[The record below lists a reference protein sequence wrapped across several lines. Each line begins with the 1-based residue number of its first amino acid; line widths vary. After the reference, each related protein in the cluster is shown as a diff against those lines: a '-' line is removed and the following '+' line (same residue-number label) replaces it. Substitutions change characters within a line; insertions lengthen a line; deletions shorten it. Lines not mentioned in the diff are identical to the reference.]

1 MLKAIKFSRSFFSF
15 SVFFISESAIIGGVC
30 FFDRST
36 KENSMKK
43 IYFLMFLLVF
53 FCVACGSSSKSESN
67 ENDADNIE
75 PQNDE
80 DAINDDDSSQSEEA
94 ENIEPVCLTP
104 KAGPYALKFTDI
116 SEEMGIK
123 KLNALGTQITVADI
137 DGDKWPDIYTS
148 LTSKLR
154 ENPDE
159 PKNLYKLLKNIKG
172 QSFEDVTFSSGLFKG
187 KDGTNGIASTY
198 VIFADMN
205 NDGFQDAL
213 NVVYVD
219 NDTLS
224 NEEFKEDYSHVY
236 LGNGDGT
243 FKYAGGN
250 FTYDELFEAIAGAT
264 FLDYDHDGV
273 IDLFIGRHYN
283 NYGNLN
289 SCEPDSLMK
298 GLGNGKFQDVVD
310 GTTGLETAKFNEEN
324 ALEGKFNKPTWGVTA
339 CDVDG
344 DGFADILTS
353 SYGRS
358 YNMLY
363 KNKGNSTF
371 DDLSISSNFAHDDN
385 ENYVDDQFFACY
397 CEDEAYKET
406 DYCSISNGALIS
418 CDGIG
423 TSGWDP
429 GFSDQPYRLGGNS
442 AGTLCGDFD
451 GDGDTDLFQIELAH
465 WHIGQA
471 SDKSQLIMNDG
482 FPEKPLKRLSEEE
495 SGITRK
501 RTGSWNDGDL
511 GGFTADFDNDG
522 KLDIYILSSDYPG
535 TKSMLF
541 QQQADGKFAETAK
554 EAEAQVPRAHGG
566 AFVDIDRDGDYDL
579 IVGTSF
585 MRWAAT
591 DADGSKKPEKQ
602 WIKVLRNDTGQDAN
616 KVIID
621 ISGTTA
627 NRDAIGAKIIVK
639 AGGKQFVR
647 EVQGAY
653 GLNGFQNDHLQIIGL
668 GEICEVDE
676 IEIRWPDKENSVT
689 KYDKVFANYV
699 LEINQETGLKHHK
712 IEEYF
717 AK

>member
-1 MLKAIKFSRSFFSF
+1 
-15 SVFFISESAIIGGVC
+15 
-30 FFDRST
+30 
-36 KENSMKK
+36 MKK
-43 IYFLMFLLVF
+43 TAVLILLLALIF
-53 FCVACGSSSKSESN
+53 AACGNGSKTETG
-67 ENDADNIE
+67 DNQPEEEVIE
-75 PQNDE
+75 P
-80 DAINDDDSSQSEEA
+80 I
-94 ENIEPVCLTP
+94 CLTP
-104 KAGPYALKFTDI
+104 KAGPYNLKFTDI
-116 SEEMGIK
+116 SEEMGVQT
-123 KLNALGTQITVADI
+123 LNALGTQITVADI
-137 DGDKWPDIYTS
+137 DGDKWPDVYTT
-148 LTSKLR
+148 LASKVR
-154 ENPDE
+154 EDQNE
-159 PKNLYKLLKNIKG
+159 PQNLYKLLKNVKG
-172 QSFEDVTFSSGLFKG
+172 KNFEDITFSSGLFAARN
-187 KDGTNGIASTY
+187 GTNGLASTY
-198 VIFADMN
+198 VVFADMN
-205 NDGFQDAL
+205 NDGFQDAF

-219 NDTLS
+219 KDTLLNDS
-224 NEEFKEDYSHVY
+224 FEEDYSRVY
-236 LGNGDGT
+236 LNNGDGT
-243 FKYAGGN
+243 FKYIGGN
-250 FTYDELFEAIAGAT
+250 FILDDYFSAIAGVT

-273 IDLFIGRHYN
+273 IDMFLGRHYN
-283 NYGNLN
+283 NYGYLE
-289 SCEPDSLMK
+289 SCEQDTLMK
-298 GLGNGKFQDVVD
+298 GSGNGVFENVVN
-310 GTTGLETAKFNEEN
+310 GTSGLETVKADDDSLAKGN
-324 ALEGKFNKPTWGVTA
+324 FNKPTWGVTA

-363 KNKGNSTF
+363 RNKGDGTF
-371 DDLSISSNFAHDDN
+371 EDLSISSNFAHDDN
-385 ENYVDDQFFACY
+385 ENYGDDQFFACY
-397 CEDEAYKET
+397 CEAESNKDT
-406 DYCSISNGALIS
+406 DYCSISTGAVIS
-418 CDGIG
+418 CDGVN
-423 TSGWDP
+423 GWEP

-471 SDKSQLIMNDG
+471 SDKSQLIMNEG

-501 RTGSWNDGDL
+501 RSGSWNDGDL
-511 GGFTADFDNDG
+511 GGLAVDFDNDG

-541 QQQADGKFAETAK
+541 QQQADGRFSETAK
-554 EAEAQVPRAHGG
+554 DAAAQVARAHGG

-585 MRWAAT
+585 MRWSTT
-591 DADGSKKPEKQ
+591 DTDSKKKPEKQ

-621 ISGTTA
+621 ISGSTA

-653 GLNGFQNDHLQIIGL
+653 GLNGLQNDHLQIIGL
-668 GEICEVDE
+668 GEICEVE
-676 IEIRWPDKENSVT
+676 GIEIHWPDKENSVT
-689 KYDKVFANYV
+689 TYDKVFANYV

-717 AK
+717 GK

>member
-1 MLKAIKFSRSFFSF
+1 
-15 SVFFISESAIIGGVC
+15 
-30 FFDRST
+30 
-36 KENSMKK
+36 MKK
-43 IYFLMFLLVF
+43 AAFLLILMTFFVF
-53 FCVACGSSSKSESN
+53 SCGSSSKSE
-67 ENDADNIE
+67 NDSESGE

-80 DAINDDDSSQSEEA
+80 DQTEPQPDEEV
-94 ENIEPVCLTP
+94 IEPICLKP
-104 KAGPYALKFTDI
+104 GKGGYALKFTDI
-116 SEEMGIK
+116 SEEMGIQ
-123 KLNALGTQITVADI
+123 KLDALGTQVTIADI
-137 DGDKWPDIYTS
+137 DGDRWPDVYTT
-148 LTSKLR
+148 LASKTR
-154 ENPDE
+154 EDQNE
-159 PKNLYKLLKNIKG
+159 PKNLYKLLRNVKG
-172 QSFEDVTFSSGLFKG
+172 ESFEDVTFSSGLFAG
-187 KDGTNGIASTY
+187 KDGTNGLASTY
-198 VIFADMN
+198 VVFADMN
-205 NDGFQDAL
+205 NDGFPDAF
-213 NVVYVD
+213 NAVYVD
-219 NDTLS
+219 SDTLS
-224 NEEFKEDYSHVY
+224 NESFQEDYSRVY
-236 LGNGDGT
+236 MNNGDGT

-250 FTYDELFEAIAGAT
+250 FVLNDMYSAIAGAA
-264 FLDYDHDGV
+264 FLDYDRDGV
-273 IDLFIGRHYN
+273 IDLFVGRQYN
-283 NYGNLN
+283 SYGSLT
-289 SCEPDSLMK
+289 SCEQDTLMK
-298 GLGNGKFQDVVD
+298 GLGNGKFENVVT
-310 GTTGLETAKFNEEN
+310 GNSGLETVAADDASLAKGNFS
-324 ALEGKFNKPTWGVTA
+324 KPTWGVSA

-358 YNMLY
+358 YNALY
-363 KNKGNSTF
+363 RNKGDGTF
-371 DDLSISSNFAHDDN
+371 EDLSVSSNFAHDDN

-397 CEDEAYKET
+397 CDDESNKDN
-406 DYCSISNGALIS
+406 DYCSISQGAVIS

-423 TSGWDP
+423 TSGWTE

-471 SDKSQLIMNDG
+471 SDKSQLILNDG
-482 FPEKPLKRLSEEE
+482 FPEKPLRRVSEEE

-501 RTGSWNDGDL
+501 RSGSWNDGDL
-511 GGFTADFDNDG
+511 GGFAADFDNDG

-541 QQQADGKFAETAK
+541 QQQPDGKFKETAK

-585 MRWAAT
+585 MRWSAS
-591 DADGSKKPEKQ
+591 DSDGKKKPEKQ

-621 ISGTTA
+621 ISGSKA
-627 NRDAIGAKIIVK
+627 NRDATGAKIIVK

-668 GEICEVDE
+668 GDICEVEE
-676 IEIRWPDKENSVT
+676 IEVRWPDKEGSVT

>member
-1 MLKAIKFSRSFFSF
+1 
-15 SVFFISESAIIGGVC
+15 
-30 FFDRST
+30 
-36 KENSMKK
+36 MKK
-43 IYFLMFLLVF
+43 IYFLLFLLVF
-53 FCVACGSSSKSESN
+53 SVAACGSSSKSETDEDAAN
-67 ENDADNIE
+67 DENAV
-75 PQNDE
+75 NDE
-80 DAINDDDSSQSEEA
+80 DQDPDEEV
-94 ENIEPVCLTP
+94 IEPICLTP

-116 SEEMGIK
+116 SEEMGIL

-137 DGDKWPDIYTS
+137 DGDKWPDVYTS
-148 LTSKLR
+148 MTSKTR
-154 ENPDE
+154 EDQNE
-159 PKNLYKLLKNIKG
+159 PQNLYKLLKNMKG
-172 QSFEDVTFSSGLFKG
+172 RNFEDVTFSSGLFAAKN
-187 KDGTNGIASTY
+187 GTNGAASTY
-198 VIFADMN
+198 VVFADMN
-205 NDGFQDAL
+205 NDGFQDAF
-213 NVVYVD
+213 NVVYID

-224 NEEFKEDYSHVY
+224 NEQFKNDYSRVY

-243 FKYAGGN
+243 FKYVGGN
-250 FTYDELFEAIAGAT
+250 FVYDDMFEAIAGAA
-264 FLDYDHDGV
+264 FLDYDHDGM
-273 IDLFIGRHYN
+273 IDLFIGRQYN
-283 NYGNLN
+283 RYGYLD
-289 SCEPDSLMK
+289 SCEPDTLMK
-298 GLGNGKFQDVVD
+298 GLGNGKFQNIAD
-310 GTTGLETAKFNEEN
+310 GASGLETDVYNEEN
-324 ALEGKFNKPTWGVTA
+324 LLTGKFNKPTWGVSA

-363 KNKGNSTF
+363 RNKGNGTF
-371 DDLSISSNFAHDDN
+371 EDLSISSNFAHDDN
-385 ENYVDDQFFACY
+385 ENYGDDQFFACY
-397 CEDEAYKET
+397 CADASNKDT
-406 DYCSISNGALIS
+406 DYCSVSKGAKIDCS
-418 CDGIG
+418 GIG
-423 TSGWDP
+423 TSGWTP
-429 GFSDQPYRLGGNS
+429 GFDDQPYRLGGNS

-471 SDKSQLIMNDG
+471 SDKSQLIINDG

-501 RTGSWNDGDL
+501 RSGSWNDGDL
-511 GGFTADFDNDG
+511 GGFAADFDNDG

-541 QQQADGKFAETAK
+541 QQQSDGKFKDTAS
-554 EAEAQVPRAHGG
+554 EAEAQVARAHGG

-579 IVGTSF
+579 IIGTSF
-585 MRWAAT
+585 MRWSAS
-591 DADGSKKPEKQ
+591 DADAKNKPEKQ

-621 ISGTTA
+621 ISGSTA

-639 AGGKQFVR
+639 AGGRQFVR

-668 GEICEVDE
+668 GEICEVEE

-717 AK
+717 GK

>member
-1 MLKAIKFSRSFFSF
+1 
-15 SVFFISESAIIGGVC
+15 
-30 FFDRST
+30 
-36 KENSMKK
+36 MKK
-43 IYFLMFLLVF
+43 IYFLMFLLAIF
-53 FCVACGSSSKSESN
+53 SAACGSSSKTGTDE
-67 ENDADNIE
+67 DAV
-75 PQNDE
+75 NDE
-80 DAINDDDSSQSEEA
+80 DAATDDEQPDSDSEEA
-94 ENIEPVCLTP
+94 VEPICLTP

-116 SEEMGIK
+116 SEEMGVQ

-137 DGDKWPDIYTS
+137 DGDKWPDVYTS
-148 LTSKLR
+148 LASKTR
-154 ENPDE
+154 EDLNE
-159 PKNLYKLLKNIKG
+159 PKNLYKLLKNVKG
-172 QSFEDVTFSSGLFKG
+172 RNFEDVTFSSGLFTDK
-187 KDGTNGIASTY
+187 KGTNGAASTY
-198 VIFADMN
+198 VVFADMN
-205 NDGFQDAL
+205 NDGFQDAF

-219 NDTLS
+219 SDTLS
-224 NEEFKEDYSHVY
+224 SDSFQEDYSRVY
-236 LGNGDGT
+236 LNNGDGT
-243 FKYAGGN
+243 FKYVGGN
-250 FTYDELFEAIAGAT
+250 FVYDDMFEAIAGAA

-273 IDLFIGRHYN
+273 IDLFIGRQYN
-283 NYGNLN
+283 SYGSLT
-289 SCEPDSLMK
+289 SCEPDTLMK

-310 GTTGLETAKFNEEN
+310 GTSGLETEKFNEDN
-324 ALEGKFNKPTWGVTA
+324 ALEGKFNKPTWGVSA

-363 KNKGNSTF
+363 RNKGDSTF
-371 DDLSISSNFAHDDN
+371 EDLSISSNFAHDDN
-385 ENYVDDQFFACY
+385 ENYGDDQFFACY
-397 CEDEAYKET
+397 CEDASNKDT
-406 DYCSISNGALIS
+406 DYCSISTGAVIS
-418 CDGIG
+418 CDGVN
-423 TSGWDP
+423 GWDP

-482 FPEKPLKRLSEEE
+482 FPEKPLRRISEEE

-511 GGFTADFDNDG
+511 GGFAADFDNDG
-522 KLDIYILSSDYPG
+522 RLDIFILSSDYPG

-541 QQQADGKFAETAK
+541 QQQADGRFSDTAK
-554 EAEAQVPRAHGG
+554 EAGAQVARAHGG

-579 IVGTSF
+579 IIGTSF
-585 MRWAAT
+585 MRWSAT
-591 DADGSKKPEKQ
+591 DSDGLKKPEKQ

-621 ISGTTA
+621 ISGSTA
-627 NRDAIGAKIIVK
+627 NRDAIGAKIIVR

-668 GEICEVDE
+668 GDICEVEE

-717 AK
+717 GK

>member
-1 MLKAIKFSRSFFSF
+1 
-15 SVFFISESAIIGGVC
+15 
-30 FFDRST
+30 
-36 KENSMKK
+36 MKK
-43 IYFLMFLLVF
+43 IFFLMFLLAIF
-53 FCVACGSSSKSESN
+53 FAACGSSSKTE
-67 ENDADNIE
+67 
-75 PQNDE
+75 NDE
-80 DAINDDDSSQSEEA
+80 DAVNDEDQSGSQSDEEVV
-94 ENIEPVCLTP
+94 EPICLTP
-104 KAGPYALKFTDI
+104 KAGPYELKFTDI
-116 SEEMGIK
+116 SEEMGVQ
-123 KLNALGTQITVADI
+123 KLNALGTQITIADI
-137 DGDKWPDIYTS
+137 DGDRWPDVYTT
-148 LTSKLR
+148 LASKTR
-154 ENPDE
+154 ENQNE
-159 PKNLYKLLKNIKG
+159 PKNLYKLLKNVKG
-172 QSFEDVTFSSGLFKG
+172 KNFEDVTFSSGLFAT
-187 KDGTNGIASTY
+187 KDGTNGAASTY
-198 VIFADMN
+198 VVFADMN
-205 NDGFQDAL
+205 NDGYPDAF

-219 NDTLS
+219 SDTLS
-224 NEEFKEDYSHVY
+224 SDSFQEDYSRVY
-236 LGNGDGT
+236 LNNGDGT
-243 FKYAGGN
+243 FKYVGGN
-250 FTYDELFEAIAGAT
+250 FIYDDMFEAIAGAA

-273 IDLFIGRHYN
+273 IDLFIGRQYN
-283 NYGNLN
+283 SYGSLT
-289 SCEPDSLMK
+289 SCEPDTLMK

-310 GTTGLETAKFNEEN
+310 GTSGLETEKFNEEN
-324 ALEGKFNKPTWGVTA
+324 ALTGKFNKPTWGVSA

-344 DGFADILTS
+344 DGLADILTS

-363 KNKGNSTF
+363 RNKGDGSF
-371 DDLSISSNFAHDDN
+371 EDLSVSSNFAHDDN
-385 ENYVDDQFFACY
+385 ENYGDDQFFACY
-397 CEDEAYKET
+397 CEDEANKGT
-406 DYCSISNGALIS
+406 DYCSISTGAVIS
-418 CDGIG
+418 CDGVN
-423 TSGWDP
+423 GWDP

-451 GDGDTDLFQIELAH
+451 GDGDIDLFQIELAH
-465 WHIGQA
+465 WHIGEA

-501 RTGSWNDGDL
+501 RSGSWNDGDL
-511 GGFTADFDNDG
+511 GGFAADFDNDG

-541 QQQADGKFAETAK
+541 QQLSDGRFSDTAK
-554 EAEAQVPRAHGG
+554 DAGVQVARAHGG

-585 MRWAAT
+585 MRWSAS
-591 DADGSKKPEKQ
+591 DSDGLKKPEKQ

-621 ISGTTA
+621 ITGTTA

-668 GEICEVDE
+668 GDICEVE
-676 IEIRWPDKENSVT
+676 GIEIHWPDKENTVT
-689 KYDKVFANYV
+689 TYDKVFANYV

-717 AK
+717 GK

>member
-1 MLKAIKFSRSFFSF
+1 MTFFVFS
-15 SVFFISESAIIGGVC
+15 
-30 FFDRST
+30 
-36 KENSMKK
+36 
-43 IYFLMFLLVF
+43 
-53 FCVACGSSSKSESN
+53 CGSSSKSE
-67 ENDADNIE
+67 NDSDSGEA
-75 PQNDE
+75 QNDE
-80 DAINDDDSSQSEEA
+80 DQTEPQPDEEVV
-94 ENIEPVCLTP
+94 EPICLKP
-104 KAGPYALKFTDI
+104 GKWPYTLKFTDI
-116 SEEMGIK
+116 SEEMGIQ
-123 KLNALGTQITVADI
+123 KLDALGTQVTIADI
-137 DGDKWPDIYTS
+137 DGDRWPDVYTT
-148 LTSKLR
+148 LASKTR
-154 ENPDE
+154 EDQNE
-159 PKNLYKLLKNIKG
+159 PKNLYKLLRNVKG
-172 QSFEDVTFSSGLFKG
+172 ESFEDVTFSSGLFKG
-187 KDGTNGIASTY
+187 RDGTNGLASTY
-198 VIFADMN
+198 TVFADMN
-205 NDGFQDAL
+205 NDGFQDAF

-219 NDTLS
+219 SDTLS
-224 NEEFKEDYSHVY
+224 NESFQEDYSRVY
-236 LGNGDGT
+236 LNNGDGT
-243 FKYAGGN
+243 FKYAGGDFVLN
-250 FTYDELFEAIAGAT
+250 DMYSAIAGAA

-273 IDLFIGRHYN
+273 IDLFVGRQYN
-283 NYGNLN
+283 SYGSLT
-289 SCEPDSLMK
+289 SCEQDTLMK
-298 GLGNGKFQDVVD
+298 GLGNGKFENVVT
-310 GTTGLETAKFNEEN
+310 GNSGLETEKFNEEN
-324 ALEGKFNKPTWGVTA
+324 ALAGKFNKPTWGVSA

-358 YNMLY
+358 YNAFY
-363 KNKGNSTF
+363 RNKGDGSF
-371 DDLSISSNFAHDDN
+371 EDLSVSSNFAHDDN

-397 CEDEAYKET
+397 CDDESNKES
-406 DYCSISNGALIS
+406 DYCSISQGAVIDCS
-418 CDGIG
+418 SIG

-471 SDKSQLIMNDG
+471 SDKSQLILNDG
-482 FPEKPLKRLSEEE
+482 FPEKPLRRVSEEE

-501 RTGSWNDGDL
+501 RSGSWNDGDL

-541 QQQADGKFAETAK
+541 QQQADGRFADTAK
-554 EAEAQVPRAHGG
+554 EVEAQILRAHGG

-585 MRWAAT
+585 MRWSAT
-591 DADGSKKPEKQ
+591 DSDGRKKPEKQ
-602 WIKVLRNDTGQDAN
+602 WIKVLRNDTGQNAN

-621 ISGTTA
+621 ISGSKA
-627 NRDAIGAKIIVK
+627 NRDATGAKIIVK

-668 GEICEVDE
+668 GDICEVEE
-676 IEIRWPDKENSVT
+676 IEVRWPDKEGSVT

>member
-1 MLKAIKFSRSFFSF
+1 MKKFSLLLIFI
-15 SVFFISESAIIGGVC
+15 VFFLAS
-30 FFDRST
+30 
-36 KENSMKK
+36 
-43 IYFLMFLLVF
+43 
-53 FCVACGSSSKSESN
+53 CGSGSKS
-67 ENDADNIE
+67 ENDADGIE

-80 DAINDDDSSQSEEA
+80 DAVNDDDSTGPQPDEESV
-94 ENIEPVCLTP
+94 EPICLKP
-104 KAGPYALKFTDI
+104 GQGPYTLKFTDI

-123 KLNALGTQITVADI
+123 KLNAFGTQVTVTDI

-148 LTSKLR
+148 LTSKVR

-159 PKNLYKLLKNIKG
+159 PQNLYKLLKNVKG
-172 QSFEDVTFSSGLFKG
+172 KSFEDVTFSSGLFTDKA
-187 KDGTNGIASTY
+187 GTNGIASTY
-198 VIFADMN
+198 VVFADMN
-205 NDGFQDAL
+205 NDGFQDAF

-224 NEEFKEDYSHVY
+224 NEQFKEDYSRVY
-236 LGNGDGT
+236 MNNGDGT
-243 FKYAGGN
+243 FKYTGGN
-250 FTYDELFEAIAGAT
+250 FILDDFYSAIAGAA
-264 FLDYDHDGV
+264 FLDYDRDGV
-273 IDLFIGRHYN
+273 IDLFIGRQYN
-283 NYGNLN
+283 SYGNLS
-289 SCEPDSLMK
+289 SCEQDTLMK
-298 GLGNGKFQDVVD
+298 GLGNGKFQNVVD
-310 GTTGLETAKFNEEN
+310 GTSGLETEKFKEEI
-324 ALEGKFNKPTWGVTA
+324 ALEGRFNKPTWGVTA
-339 CDVDG
+339 CDLDG
-344 DGFADILTS
+344 DGFSDILTS

-358 YNMLY
+358 YNALY
-363 KNKGNSTF
+363 RNKGNGTF
-371 DDLSISSNFAHDDN
+371 EDLSISSNFAHDDN
-385 ENYVDDQFFACY
+385 ENYGDDQYFACY
-397 CEDEAYKET
+397 CEDASNKDT
-406 DYCSISNGALIS
+406 DYCSVSKGAKIDCS
-418 CDGIG
+418 SIG
-423 TSGWDP
+423 TSGWDQ

-465 WHIGQA
+465 WHIGEA

-482 FPEKPLKRLSEEE
+482 FPEKPLRRVSEEE
-495 SGITRK
+495 SGISRK
-501 RTGSWNDGDL
+501 RSGSWNDGDL
-511 GGFTADFDNDG
+511 GGFTADLDNDG

-541 QQQADGKFAETAK
+541 QQQADGRFSNTAK
-554 EAEAQVPRAHGG
+554 EAEAQIARAHGG

-585 MRWAAT
+585 MRWST
-591 DADGSKKPEKQ
+591 GDSDLSQKPEKQ
-602 WIKVLRNDTGQDAN
+602 WVKVLRNDTGQDAN

-621 ISGTTA
+621 ISGSTA
-627 NRDAIGAKIIVK
+627 NRDATGARIIVK

-668 GEICEVDE
+668 GDICEVEE
-676 IEIRWPDKENSVT
+676 IEIRWPDKEGTVT

>member
-1 MLKAIKFSRSFFSF
+1 
-15 SVFFISESAIIGGVC
+15 
-30 FFDRST
+30 
-36 KENSMKK
+36 MKK
-43 IYFLMFLLVF
+43 IYFLMFLLAIF
-53 FCVACGSSSKSESN
+53 SAACGSSSKTGTDE
-67 ENDADNIE
+67 DAV
-75 PQNDE
+75 NDE
-80 DAINDDDSSQSEEA
+80 DAATDDEQPDSDSEEA
-94 ENIEPVCLTP
+94 VEPICLTP

-116 SEEMGIK
+116 SEEMGVQ

-137 DGDKWPDIYTS
+137 DGDKWPDVYTS
-148 LTSKLR
+148 LASKTR
-154 ENPDE
+154 EDLNE
-159 PKNLYKLLKNIKG
+159 PKNLYKLLKNVEG
-172 QSFEDVTFSSGLFKG
+172 RNFEDVTFSSGLFTDK
-187 KDGTNGIASTY
+187 KGTNGAASTY
-198 VIFADMN
+198 VVFADMN
-205 NDGFQDAL
+205 NDGFQDAF

-219 NDTLS
+219 SDTLS
-224 NEEFKEDYSHVY
+224 SDSFQEDYSRVY
-236 LGNGDGT
+236 LNNGDGT
-243 FKYAGGN
+243 FKYVGGN
-250 FTYDELFEAIAGAT
+250 FVYDDMFEAIAGAA

-273 IDLFIGRHYN
+273 IDLFIGRQYN
-283 NYGNLN
+283 SYGSLT
-289 SCEPDSLMK
+289 SCEPDTLMK

-310 GTTGLETAKFNEEN
+310 GTSGLETEKFNEDN
-324 ALEGKFNKPTWGVTA
+324 ALEGKFNKPTWGVSA

-363 KNKGNSTF
+363 RNKGDGTF
-371 DDLSISSNFAHDDN
+371 EDLSISSNFAHDDN
-385 ENYVDDQFFACY
+385 ENYGDDQFFACY
-397 CEDEAYKET
+397 CEDASNKDT
-406 DYCSISNGALIS
+406 DYCSISTGAVIS
-418 CDGIG
+418 CDGVN
-423 TSGWDP
+423 GWDP

-482 FPEKPLKRLSEEE
+482 FPEKPLRRISEEE

-511 GGFTADFDNDG
+511 GGFAADFDNDG
-522 KLDIYILSSDYPG
+522 RLDIFILSSDYPG

-541 QQQADGKFAETAK
+541 QQQADGRFSDTAK
-554 EAEAQVPRAHGG
+554 EAGAQVARAHGG

-579 IVGTSF
+579 IIGTSF
-585 MRWAAT
+585 MRWSAT
-591 DADGSKKPEKQ
+591 DSDGLKKPEKQ

-621 ISGTTA
+621 ISGSTA

-668 GEICEVDE
+668 GDICEVEE

-699 LEINQETGLKHHK
+699 LEINQETGLKHYK

-717 AK
+717 GK

>member
-1 MLKAIKFSRSFFSF
+1 
-15 SVFFISESAIIGGVC
+15 
-30 FFDRST
+30 
-36 KENSMKK
+36 MKK
-43 IYFLMFLLVF
+43 IYFLMFLLAIF
-53 FCVACGSSSKSESN
+53 SAACGSSSKTGTDE
-67 ENDADNIE
+67 DAV
-75 PQNDE
+75 NDE
-80 DAINDDDSSQSEEA
+80 DAATDDEQPDSDSEEA
-94 ENIEPVCLTP
+94 VEPICLTP

-116 SEEMGIK
+116 SEEMGVQ

-137 DGDKWPDIYTS
+137 DGDKWPDVYTS
-148 LTSKLR
+148 LASKTR
-154 ENPDE
+154 EDLNE
-159 PKNLYKLLKNIKG
+159 PKNLYKLLKNVKG
-172 QSFEDVTFSSGLFKG
+172 RNFEDVTFSSGLFTDK
-187 KDGTNGIASTY
+187 KGTNGTASTY
-198 VIFADMN
+198 VVFADMN
-205 NDGFQDAL
+205 NDGFQDAF

-219 NDTLS
+219 SDTLS
-224 NEEFKEDYSHVY
+224 SDSFQEDYSRVY
-236 LGNGDGT
+236 LNNGDGT
-243 FKYAGGN
+243 FKYVGGN
-250 FTYDELFEAIAGAT
+250 FVYDDMFEAIAGAA

-273 IDLFIGRHYN
+273 IDLFIGRQYN
-283 NYGNLN
+283 SYGSLT
-289 SCEPDSLMK
+289 SCEPDTLMK

-310 GTTGLETAKFNEEN
+310 GTSGLETEKFNEDN
-324 ALEGKFNKPTWGVTA
+324 ALEGKFNKPTWGVSA

-363 KNKGNSTF
+363 RNKGDGTF
-371 DDLSISSNFAHDDN
+371 EDLSISSNFAHDDN
-385 ENYVDDQFFACY
+385 ENYGDDQFFACY
-397 CEDEAYKET
+397 CEDASNKDT
-406 DYCSISNGALIS
+406 DYCSISTGAVIS
-418 CDGIG
+418 CDGVN
-423 TSGWDP
+423 GWDP

-482 FPEKPLKRLSEEE
+482 FPEKPLRRISEEE

-511 GGFTADFDNDG
+511 GGFAADFDNDG
-522 KLDIYILSSDYPG
+522 RLDIFILSSDYPG

-541 QQQADGKFAETAK
+541 QQQADGRFSDTAK
-554 EAEAQVPRAHGG
+554 EAGAQVARAHGG

-579 IVGTSF
+579 IIGTSF
-585 MRWAAT
+585 MRWSAT
-591 DADGSKKPEKQ
+591 DSDGLKKPEKQ

-621 ISGTTA
+621 ISGSTA
-627 NRDAIGAKIIVK
+627 NRDAIGAKIIVR

-668 GEICEVDE
+668 GDICEVEE

-717 AK
+717 GK

>member
-1 MLKAIKFSRSFFSF
+1 
-15 SVFFISESAIIGGVC
+15 
-30 FFDRST
+30 
-36 KENSMKK
+36 MKK
-43 IYFLMFLLVF
+43 TGVLILLLALIF
-53 FCVACGSSSKSESN
+53 AACGNGSKTET
-67 ENDADNIE
+67 DNTQPEEVIE
-75 PQNDE
+75 P
-80 DAINDDDSSQSEEA
+80 I
-94 ENIEPVCLTP
+94 CLTP
-104 KAGPYALKFTDI
+104 KAGPYNLKFTDI
-116 SEEMGIK
+116 SEEMGVQT
-123 KLNALGTQITVADI
+123 LNALGTQITIADI
-137 DGDKWPDIYTS
+137 DGDKWPDVYTTM
-148 LTSKLR
+148 TSKLR
-154 ENPDE
+154 EDQNE
-159 PKNLYKLLKNIKG
+159 PQNLYKLLKNVKG
-172 QSFEDVTFSSGLFKG
+172 RNFEDITFTSGLFAAKN
-187 KDGTNGIASTY
+187 GTNGLASTY
-198 VIFADMN
+198 VVFADMN
-205 NDGFQDAL
+205 NDGFQDAF

-219 NDTLS
+219 KNTLLDDS
-224 NEEFKEDYSHVY
+224 FEEDYSRVY
-236 LGNGDGT
+236 LNNGDGT
-243 FKYAGGN
+243 FKYIGGN
-250 FTYDELFEAIAGAT
+250 FILEDYFSAIAGVT
-264 FLDYDHDGV
+264 FLDYDHDGI
-273 IDLFIGRHYN
+273 IDMFLGRHYN
-283 NYGNLN
+283 NYGYLE
-289 SCEPDSLMK
+289 SCEQDTLMK
-298 GLGNGKFQDVVD
+298 GSGNGVFENVVN
-310 GTTGLETAKFNEEN
+310 GTSGLETVKADDDSLAKGN
-324 ALEGKFNKPTWGVTA
+324 FNKPTWGVTA

-363 KNKGNSTF
+363 RNKGDGTF
-371 DDLSISSNFAHDDN
+371 EDLSISSNFAHDDN
-385 ENYVDDQFFACY
+385 ENYGDDQFFACY
-397 CEDEAYKET
+397 CEAESNKDT
-406 DYCSISNGALIS
+406 DYCSISTGALIS
-418 CDGIG
+418 CDGVN
-423 TSGWDP
+423 GWEP

-501 RTGSWNDGDL
+501 RSGSWNDGDL
-511 GGFTADFDNDG
+511 GGLAADFDNDG

-541 QQQADGKFAETAK
+541 QQQADGKFSETAK
-554 EAEAQVPRAHGG
+554 DAGAQVLRAHGG

-585 MRWAAT
+585 MRWATT
-591 DADGSKKPEKQ
+591 DTDGKKKPEEQ

-621 ISGTTA
+621 ISGSTA

-668 GEICEVDE
+668 GDICEVE
-676 IEIRWPDKENSVT
+676 GIEIHWPDKENSVT
-689 KYDKVFANYV
+689 TYDKVFANYV

-717 AK
+717 GK

>member
-1 MLKAIKFSRSFFSF
+1 
-15 SVFFISESAIIGGVC
+15 
-30 FFDRST
+30 
-36 KENSMKK
+36 MKK
-43 IYFLMFLLVF
+43 IYFLMFLLAIF
-53 FCVACGSSSKSESN
+53 SAACGSSSKTGTDE
-67 ENDADNIE
+67 DAV
-75 PQNDE
+75 NDE
-80 DAINDDDSSQSEEA
+80 DAATDDEQPDSDSEEA
-94 ENIEPVCLTP
+94 VEPICLTP

-116 SEEMGIK
+116 SEEMGVQ

-137 DGDKWPDIYTS
+137 DGDKWPDVYTS
-148 LTSKLR
+148 LASKTR
-154 ENPDE
+154 EDLNE
-159 PKNLYKLLKNIKG
+159 PKNLYKLLKNVKG
-172 QSFEDVTFSSGLFKG
+172 RNFEDVTFSSGLFTDK
-187 KDGTNGIASTY
+187 KGTNGTASTY
-198 VIFADMN
+198 VVFADMN
-205 NDGFQDAL
+205 NDGFQDAF

-219 NDTLS
+219 SDTLS
-224 NEEFKEDYSHVY
+224 SDSFQEDYSRVY
-236 LGNGDGT
+236 LNNGDGT
-243 FKYAGGN
+243 FKYVGGN
-250 FTYDELFEAIAGAT
+250 FVYDDMFEAIAGAA

-273 IDLFIGRHYN
+273 IDLFIGRQYN
-283 NYGNLN
+283 SYGSLT
-289 SCEPDSLMK
+289 SCEPDTLMK

-310 GTTGLETAKFNEEN
+310 GTSGLETEKFNEDN
-324 ALEGKFNKPTWGVTA
+324 ALEGKFNKPTWGVSA

-363 KNKGNSTF
+363 RNKGDGTF
-371 DDLSISSNFAHDDN
+371 EDLSISSNFAHDDN
-385 ENYVDDQFFACY
+385 ENYGDDQFFACY
-397 CEDEAYKET
+397 CEDASNKDT
-406 DYCSISNGALIS
+406 DYCSISTGAVIS
-418 CDGIG
+418 CDGVN
-423 TSGWDP
+423 GWDP

-482 FPEKPLKRLSEEE
+482 FPEKPLRRISEEE

-511 GGFTADFDNDG
+511 GGFAADFDNDG
-522 KLDIYILSSDYPG
+522 RLDIFILSSDYPG

-541 QQQADGKFAETAK
+541 QQQADGRFSDTAK
-554 EAEAQVPRAHGG
+554 EAGAQVARAHGG

-579 IVGTSF
+579 IIGTSF
-585 MRWAAT
+585 MRWSAT
-591 DADGSKKPEKQ
+591 DSDGLKKPEKQ

-621 ISGTTA
+621 ISGSTA

-668 GEICEVDE
+668 GDICEVEE

-699 LEINQETGLKHHK
+699 LEINQETGLKHYK

-717 AK
+717 GK

>member
-1 MLKAIKFSRSFFSF
+1 MKKFSFLLIFI
-15 SVFFISESAIIGGVC
+15 VFFIAS
-30 FFDRST
+30 
-36 KENSMKK
+36 
-43 IYFLMFLLVF
+43 
-53 FCVACGSSSKSESN
+53 CGSGSKSD
-67 ENDADNIE
+67 NDADSVE
-75 PQNDE
+75 PQND
-80 DAINDDDSSQSEEA
+80 DDQSDTQPDDEEA
-94 ENIEPVCLTP
+94 VEPICLTP
-104 KAGPYALKFTDI
+104 KAGPYKLKFTDI
-116 SEEMGIK
+116 SEEMGVQ

-137 DGDKWPDIYTS
+137 DGDKWPDVYTS
-148 LTSKLR
+148 LTSKAR

-159 PKNLYKLLKNIKG
+159 PQNIYKLLKNIEGK
-172 QSFEDVTFSSGLFKG
+172 SFEDVTFSSGLFTA
-187 KDGTNGIASTY
+187 KDGTNGLASTY
-198 VIFADMN
+198 VVFADMN
-205 NDGFQDAL
+205 NDGFQDAF

-224 NEEFKEDYSHVY
+224 NDSFQEDYSRVY
-236 LGNGDGT
+236 LNNGDGT
-243 FKYAGGN
+243 FKYIGGD
-250 FTYDELFEAIAGAT
+250 FKMDEFYSAIAGAA
-264 FLDYDHDGV
+264 FLDYDRDGV

-283 NYGNLN
+283 RYGYLE
-289 SCEPDSLMK
+289 SCEQDTLMK
-298 GLGNGKFQDVVD
+298 GLGNGKFQDIVD
-310 GTTGLETAKFNEEN
+310 GTSGLETVKADDDSLAKGN
-324 ALEGKFNKPTWGVTA
+324 FNKPTWGVTA
-339 CDVDG
+339 CDLDG
-344 DGFADILTS
+344 DGYSDIMTS

-358 YNMLY
+358 YNALY
-363 KNKGNSTF
+363 RNKGDGTF
-371 DDLSISSNFAHDDN
+371 EDLSISSNFAHDDN
-385 ENYVDDQFFACY
+385 ENYGDDQFFACY
-397 CEDEAYKET
+397 CEDESNKNT
-406 DYCSISNGALIS
+406 DYCSVSKGAKIDCS
-418 CDGIG
+418 SIG

-465 WHIGQA
+465 WHIGEA

-482 FPEKPLKRLSEEE
+482 FPEKPLRRVSEEE

-501 RTGSWNDGDL
+501 RSGSWNDGDL
-511 GGFTADFDNDG
+511 GGFAADFDNDG

-541 QQQADGKFAETAK
+541 QQQSDGKFKDTAS
-554 EAEAQVPRAHGG
+554 ESEAQVARAHGG

-579 IVGTSF
+579 IVGSSF
-585 MRWAAT
+585 MRWNST

-616 KVIID
+616 KVMID
-621 ISGTTA
+621 ISGSTA

-668 GEICEVDE
+668 GEICEVEE
-676 IEIRWPDKENSVT
+676 IEIRWPDKEGTVT

-699 LEINQETGLKHHK
+699 LEIDQEKGLKHHK

-717 AK
+717 VK

>member
-1 MLKAIKFSRSFFSF
+1 
-15 SVFFISESAIIGGVC
+15 
-30 FFDRST
+30 
-36 KENSMKK
+36 MKK
-43 IYFLMFLLVF
+43 IYFLMFLLAIF
-53 FCVACGSSSKSESN
+53 SAACGSSSKTGTDE
-67 ENDADNIE
+67 DAV
-75 PQNDE
+75 NDE
-80 DAINDDDSSQSEEA
+80 DAATDDEQPDSDSEEA
-94 ENIEPVCLTP
+94 VEPICLTP

-116 SEEMGIK
+116 SEEMGVQ

-137 DGDKWPDIYTS
+137 DGDKWPDVYTS
-148 LTSKLR
+148 LASKTR
-154 ENPDE
+154 EDLNE
-159 PKNLYKLLKNIKG
+159 PKNLYKLLKNVKG
-172 QSFEDVTFSSGLFKG
+172 RNFEDVTFSSGLFTDK
-187 KDGTNGIASTY
+187 KGTNGTASTY
-198 VIFADMN
+198 VVFADMN
-205 NDGFQDAL
+205 NDGFQDAF

-219 NDTLS
+219 SDTLS
-224 NEEFKEDYSHVY
+224 SDSFQEDYSRVY
-236 LGNGDGT
+236 LNNGDGT
-243 FKYAGGN
+243 FKYVGGN
-250 FTYDELFEAIAGAT
+250 FVYDDMFEAIAGAA

-273 IDLFIGRHYN
+273 IDLFIGRQYN
-283 NYGNLN
+283 SYGSLT
-289 SCEPDSLMK
+289 SCEPDTLMK

-310 GTTGLETAKFNEEN
+310 GTSGLETEKFNEDN
-324 ALEGKFNKPTWGVTA
+324 ALEGKFNKPTWGVSA

-363 KNKGNSTF
+363 RNKGDGTF
-371 DDLSISSNFAHDDN
+371 EDLSISSNFAHDDN
-385 ENYVDDQFFACY
+385 ENYGDDQFFACY
-397 CEDEAYKET
+397 CEDASNKDT
-406 DYCSISNGALIS
+406 DYCSISTGAVIS
-418 CDGIG
+418 CDGVN
-423 TSGWDP
+423 GWDP

-482 FPEKPLKRLSEEE
+482 FPEKPLRRTSEEE

-511 GGFTADFDNDG
+511 GGFAADFDNDG
-522 KLDIYILSSDYPG
+522 RLDIFILSSDYPG

-541 QQQADGKFAETAK
+541 QQQADGRFSDTAK
-554 EAEAQVPRAHGG
+554 EAGVQVARAHGG

-579 IVGTSF
+579 IIGTSF
-585 MRWAAT
+585 MRWSAT
-591 DADGSKKPEKQ
+591 DSDGLKKPEKQ

-621 ISGTTA
+621 ISGSTA
-627 NRDAIGAKIIVK
+627 NRDAIGAKIIVR

-668 GEICEVDE
+668 GDICEVEE

-717 AK
+717 GK

>member
-1 MLKAIKFSRSFFSF
+1 
-15 SVFFISESAIIGGVC
+15 
-30 FFDRST
+30 
-36 KENSMKK
+36 MKK
-43 IYFLMFLLVF
+43 IYFLMFLLAIF
-53 FCVACGSSSKSESN
+53 SAACGSSSKTGTDE
-67 ENDADNIE
+67 DAV
-75 PQNDE
+75 NDE
-80 DAINDDDSSQSEEA
+80 DAATDDEQPDSDSEEA
-94 ENIEPVCLTP
+94 VEPICLTP

-116 SEEMGIK
+116 SEEMGVQ

-137 DGDKWPDIYTS
+137 DGDKWPDVYTS
-148 LTSKLR
+148 LASKTR
-154 ENPDE
+154 EDLNE
-159 PKNLYKLLKNIKG
+159 PKNLYKLLKNVEG
-172 QSFEDVTFSSGLFKG
+172 RNFEDVTFSSGLFTDK
-187 KDGTNGIASTY
+187 KGTNGTASTY
-198 VIFADMN
+198 VVFADMN
-205 NDGFQDAL
+205 NDGFQDAF

-219 NDTLS
+219 SDTLS
-224 NEEFKEDYSHVY
+224 SDSFQEDYSRVY
-236 LGNGDGT
+236 LNNGDGT
-243 FKYAGGN
+243 FKYVGGN
-250 FTYDELFEAIAGAT
+250 FVYDDMFEAIAGAA

-273 IDLFIGRHYN
+273 IDLFIGRQYN
-283 NYGNLN
+283 SYGSLT
-289 SCEPDSLMK
+289 SCEPDTLMK

-310 GTTGLETAKFNEEN
+310 GTSGLETEKFNEDN
-324 ALEGKFNKPTWGVTA
+324 ALEGKFNKPTWGVSA

-363 KNKGNSTF
+363 RNKGDSTF
-371 DDLSISSNFAHDDN
+371 EDLSISSNFAHDDN
-385 ENYVDDQFFACY
+385 ENYGDDQFFACY
-397 CEDEAYKET
+397 CEDASNKDT
-406 DYCSISNGALIS
+406 DYCSISTGAVIS
-418 CDGIG
+418 CDGVN
-423 TSGWDP
+423 GWDP

-482 FPEKPLKRLSEEE
+482 FPEKPLRRISEEE

-511 GGFTADFDNDG
+511 GGFAADFDNDG
-522 KLDIYILSSDYPG
+522 RLDIFILSSDYPG

-541 QQQADGKFAETAK
+541 QQQADGRFSDTAK
-554 EAEAQVPRAHGG
+554 EAGAQVARAHGG

-579 IVGTSF
+579 IIGTSF
-585 MRWAAT
+585 MRWSAT
-591 DADGSKKPEKQ
+591 DSDGLKKPEKQ

-621 ISGTTA
+621 ISGSTA
-627 NRDAIGAKIIVK
+627 NRDAIGAKIIVR

-668 GEICEVDE
+668 GDICEVEE

-717 AK
+717 GK

>member
-1 MLKAIKFSRSFFSF
+1 
-15 SVFFISESAIIGGVC
+15 
-30 FFDRST
+30 
-36 KENSMKK
+36 MKK
-43 IYFLMFLLVF
+43 IFFLLFLLVF
-53 FCVACGSSSKSESN
+53 FFAACGSGSKTENN
-67 ENDADNIE
+67 ENQNDGDSADGGNTGTDEDAA
-75 PQNDE
+75 NDE
-80 DAINDDDSSQSEEA
+80 DPADSQPDA
-94 ENIEPVCLTP
+94 GAGIEPICLTP

-116 SEEMGIK
+116 SEEIGVK
-123 KLNALGTQITVADI
+123 ELNALGTQITIADI
-137 DGDKWPDIYTS
+137 DGDRWPDVYTT
-148 LTSKLR
+148 LASKTR
-154 ENPDE
+154 EDQSE
-159 PKNLYKLLKNIKG
+159 PKNIYKLLKNVKG
-172 QSFEDVTFSSGLFKG
+172 KKFEDVTFSSKLFTD

-198 VIFADMN
+198 VVFADMN
-205 NDGFQDAL
+205 NDGYQDAF

-224 NEEFKEDYSHVY
+224 NASFEEDYSRVY
-236 LGNGDGT
+236 LNNGDGT
-243 FKYAGGN
+243 FKYVGGD
-250 FTYDELFEAIAGAT
+250 FVYDDMFEAIAGAA

-273 IDLFIGRHYN
+273 VDLFIGRHYN
-283 NYGNLN
+283 NYGYLE
-289 SCEPDSLMK
+289 SCEPDTLMK
-298 GLGNGKFQDVVD
+298 GLGNGKFQNVVD
-310 GTTGLETAKFNEEN
+310 GTSGLETVKADDASLAKGN
-324 ALEGKFNKPTWGVTA
+324 FNKPTWGVSA

-358 YNMLY
+358 YNALY
-363 KNKGNSTF
+363 RNKGDGTF
-371 DDLSISSNFAHDDN
+371 EDLSISSNFAHDDN
-385 ENYVDDQFFACY
+385 ENYGDDQFFACY
-397 CEDEAYKET
+397 CEDEANKAT
-406 DYCSISNGALIS
+406 DYCAVSKGAVIS
-418 CDGIG
+418 CDGVG
-423 TSGWDP
+423 GWTP

-465 WHIGQA
+465 WHIGEA

-482 FPEKPLKRLSEEE
+482 FAEKPLRRVPEEE

-501 RTGSWNDGDL
+501 RSGSWNDGDL

-522 KLDIYILSSDYPG
+522 RLDIYILSSDYPG

-541 QQQADGKFAETAK
+541 QQQADGKFTETAK
-554 EAEAQVPRAHGG
+554 DAAAQVLRAHGG

-585 MRWAAT
+585 MRWSKS
-591 DADGSKKPEKQ
+591 DSDGLKKPEKQ

-621 ISGTTA
+621 ITGSTA

-668 GEICEVDE
+668 GDICEVDE

-689 KYDKVFANYV
+689 KYDKVYANYV
-699 LEINQETGLKHHK
+699 LEINQERGLKHHK

-717 AK
+717 GK

>member
-1 MLKAIKFSRSFFSF
+1 
-15 SVFFISESAIIGGVC
+15 
-30 FFDRST
+30 
-36 KENSMKK
+36 MKK
-43 IYFLMFLLVF
+43 IYFLMLLLAVF
-53 FCVACGSSSKSESN
+53 FAACGSGSKTETD
-67 ENDADNIE
+67 EDAV
-75 PQNDE
+75 NDE
-80 DAINDDDSSQSEEA
+80 DQSDSQPDEEA
-94 ENIEPVCLTP
+94 VEPICLTP
-104 KAGPYALKFTDI
+104 KAGPYALKFTNI
-116 SEEMGIK
+116 SEEMGIQ
-123 KLNALGTQITVADI
+123 KLDALGTQITVADI
-137 DGDKWPDIYTS
+137 DGDRWPDVYTT
-148 LTSKLR
+148 LASKTR
-154 ENPDE
+154 EDQNE
-159 PKNLYKLLKNIKG
+159 PKNLYKLLKNVKG
-172 QSFEDVTFSSGLFKG
+172 RNFEDVTFSSGLFTAR
-187 KDGTNGIASTY
+187 DGTNGAASTY
-198 VIFADMN
+198 VVFADMN
-205 NDGFQDAL
+205 NDGYQDAF

-219 NDTLS
+219 SDTLS
-224 NEEFKEDYSHVY
+224 SDSFQEDYSRVY
-236 LGNGDGT
+236 LNNGDGT

-250 FTYDELFEAIAGAT
+250 FIYDDMFEAIAGAA

-273 IDLFIGRHYN
+273 IDLFIGRQYN
-283 NYGNLN
+283 SYGSLT
-289 SCEPDSLMK
+289 SCEPDTLMK

-310 GTTGLETAKFNEEN
+310 GTSGLETEKFNKEN
-324 ALEGKFNKPTWGVTA
+324 ALTGKFNKPTWGVSA

-358 YNMLY
+358 YNALY
-363 KNKGNSTF
+363 RNKGDGTF
-371 DDLSISSNFAHDDN
+371 EDLSISSNFAHDDN
-385 ENYVDDQFFACY
+385 ENYGDDQFFACY
-397 CEDEAYKET
+397 CEDESNKET
-406 DYCSISNGALIS
+406 DYCSISTGAVIS
-418 CDGIG
+418 CDGVN
-423 TSGWDP
+423 GWDP

-471 SDKSQLIMNDG
+471 SDKSQLIINDG
-482 FPEKPLKRLSEEE
+482 FAGKPLRRVSEEE

-511 GGFTADFDNDG
+511 GGFAADFDNDG

-541 QQQADGKFAETAK
+541 QQQADGRFSDTAK
-554 EAEAQVPRAHGG
+554 DAGAQVARAHGG

-579 IVGTSF
+579 IIGTSF
-585 MRWAAT
+585 MRWNTT
-591 DADGSKKPEKQ
+591 DADGKQKPEKQ

-621 ISGTTA
+621 ISGSTA

-668 GEICEVDE
+668 GDICEVEE
-676 IEIRWPDKENSVT
+676 IEIRWPDKENTVT
-689 KYDKVFANYV
+689 KYDKVYANYV

-717 AK
+717 GK

>member
-1 MLKAIKFSRSFFSF
+1 
-15 SVFFISESAIIGGVC
+15 
-30 FFDRST
+30 
-36 KENSMKK
+36 MKK
-43 IYFLMFLLVF
+43 TAVLILLLALIF
-53 FCVACGSSSKSESN
+53 AACGNGSKTETG
-67 ENDADNIE
+67 DNQPEEEVIE
-75 PQNDE
+75 P
-80 DAINDDDSSQSEEA
+80 I
-94 ENIEPVCLTP
+94 CLTP
-104 KAGPYALKFTDI
+104 KAGPYNLKFTDI
-116 SEEMGIK
+116 SEEMGVQT
-123 KLNALGTQITVADI
+123 LNALGTQITVADI
-137 DGDKWPDIYTS
+137 DGDKWPDVYTT
-148 LTSKLR
+148 LASKVR
-154 ENPDE
+154 EDQNE
-159 PKNLYKLLKNIKG
+159 PQNLYKLLKNVKG
-172 QSFEDVTFSSGLFKG
+172 KNFEDITFSSGLFAARN
-187 KDGTNGIASTY
+187 GTNGLASTY
-198 VIFADMN
+198 VVFADMN
-205 NDGFQDAL
+205 NDGFQDAF

-219 NDTLS
+219 KDTLLNDS
-224 NEEFKEDYSHVY
+224 FEEDYSRVY
-236 LGNGDGT
+236 LNNGDGT
-243 FKYAGGN
+243 FKYIGGN
-250 FTYDELFEAIAGAT
+250 FILDDYFSAIAGVT

-273 IDLFIGRHYN
+273 IDMFLGRHYN
-283 NYGNLN
+283 NYGYLE
-289 SCEPDSLMK
+289 SCEQDTLMK
-298 GLGNGKFQDVVD
+298 GSGNGVFENVVN
-310 GTTGLETAKFNEEN
+310 GTSGLETVKADDDSLAKGN
-324 ALEGKFNKPTWGVTA
+324 FNKPTWGVTA

-363 KNKGNSTF
+363 RNKGDGTF
-371 DDLSISSNFAHDDN
+371 EDLSISSNFAHDDN
-385 ENYVDDQFFACY
+385 ENYGDDQFFACY
-397 CEDEAYKET
+397 CEAESNKDT
-406 DYCSISNGALIS
+406 DYCSISTGAVIS
-418 CDGIG
+418 CDGVN
-423 TSGWDP
+423 GWEP

-471 SDKSQLIMNDG
+471 SDKSQLIMNEG

-501 RTGSWNDGDL
+501 RSGSWNDGDL
-511 GGFTADFDNDG
+511 GGLAVDFDNDG

-541 QQQADGKFAETAK
+541 QQQADGRFSETAK
-554 EAEAQVPRAHGG
+554 DAAAQVARAHGG

-585 MRWAAT
+585 MRWSTT
-591 DADGSKKPEKQ
+591 DTDSKKKPEKQ

-621 ISGTTA
+621 ISGSTA

-668 GEICEVDE
+668 GEICEVE
-676 IEIRWPDKENSVT
+676 GIEIHWPDKENSVT
-689 KYDKVFANYV
+689 TYDKVFANYV

-717 AK
+717 GK

>member
-1 MLKAIKFSRSFFSF
+1 
-15 SVFFISESAIIGGVC
+15 
-30 FFDRST
+30 
-36 KENSMKK
+36 MKK
-43 IYFLMFLLVF
+43 AAFLLILMTFFVF
-53 FCVACGSSSKSESN
+53 SCGSSSKSE
-67 ENDADNIE
+67 NDSESGE

-80 DAINDDDSSQSEEA
+80 DQTEPQPDEEV
-94 ENIEPVCLTP
+94 IEPICLKP
-104 KAGPYALKFTDI
+104 GKGGYALKFTDI
-116 SEEMGIK
+116 SEEMGIQ
-123 KLNALGTQITVADI
+123 KLDALGTQVTIADI
-137 DGDKWPDIYTS
+137 DGDRWPDVYTT
-148 LTSKLR
+148 LASKTR
-154 ENPDE
+154 EDQNE
-159 PKNLYKLLKNIKG
+159 PKNLYKLLRNVKG
-172 QSFEDVTFSSGLFKG
+172 ESFEDVTFSSGLFAG
-187 KDGTNGIASTY
+187 KDGTNGLASTY
-198 VIFADMN
+198 VVFADMN
-205 NDGFQDAL
+205 NDGFPDAF
-213 NVVYVD
+213 NAVYVD
-219 NDTLS
+219 SDTLS
-224 NEEFKEDYSHVY
+224 NESFQEDYSRVY
-236 LGNGDGT
+236 MNNGDGT

-250 FTYDELFEAIAGAT
+250 FVLNDMYSAIAGAA
-264 FLDYDHDGV
+264 FLDYDRDGV
-273 IDLFIGRHYN
+273 IDLFVGRQYN
-283 NYGNLN
+283 SYGSLT
-289 SCEPDSLMK
+289 SCEQDTLMK
-298 GLGNGKFQDVVD
+298 GLGNGKFENVVT
-310 GTTGLETAKFNEEN
+310 GNSGLETVAADDASLAKGNFS
-324 ALEGKFNKPTWGVTA
+324 KPTWGVSA

-358 YNMLY
+358 YNALY
-363 KNKGNSTF
+363 RNKGDGTF
-371 DDLSISSNFAHDDN
+371 EDLSVSSNFAHDDN

-397 CEDEAYKET
+397 CDDESNKDN
-406 DYCSISNGALIS
+406 DYCSISQGAVIS

-423 TSGWDP
+423 TSGWTE

-471 SDKSQLIMNDG
+471 SDKSQLILNDG
-482 FPEKPLKRLSEEE
+482 FPEKPLRRVSEEE

-501 RTGSWNDGDL
+501 RSGSWNDGDL
-511 GGFTADFDNDG
+511 GGFAADFDNDG

-541 QQQADGKFAETAK
+541 QQQPDGKFKETAK

-585 MRWAAT
+585 MRWSAS
-591 DADGSKKPEKQ
+591 DSDGKKKPEKQ

-621 ISGTTA
+621 ISGSKA
-627 NRDAIGAKIIVK
+627 NRDATGAKIIVK

-647 EVQGAY
+647 EVQGAS

-668 GEICEVDE
+668 GDICEVEE
-676 IEIRWPDKENSVT
+676 IEVRWPDKEGSVT

>member
-1 MLKAIKFSRSFFSF
+1 
-15 SVFFISESAIIGGVC
+15 
-30 FFDRST
+30 
-36 KENSMKK
+36 MKK
-43 IYFLMFLLVF
+43 TAVLILLLALIF
-53 FCVACGSSSKSESN
+53 AACGNGSKTETG
-67 ENDADNIE
+67 DNQPEEEVIE
-75 PQNDE
+75 P
-80 DAINDDDSSQSEEA
+80 I
-94 ENIEPVCLTP
+94 CLTP
-104 KAGPYALKFTDI
+104 KAGPYNLKFTDI
-116 SEEMGIK
+116 SEEMGVQT
-123 KLNALGTQITVADI
+123 LNALGTQITVADI
-137 DGDKWPDIYTS
+137 DGDKWPDVYTT
-148 LTSKLR
+148 LASKVR
-154 ENPDE
+154 EDQNE
-159 PKNLYKLLKNIKG
+159 PQNLYKLLKNVKG
-172 QSFEDVTFSSGLFKG
+172 KNFEDITFSSGLFAARN
-187 KDGTNGIASTY
+187 GTNGLASTY
-198 VIFADMN
+198 VVFADMN
-205 NDGFQDAL
+205 NDGFQDAF

-219 NDTLS
+219 KDTLLNDS
-224 NEEFKEDYSHVY
+224 FEEDYSRVY
-236 LGNGDGT
+236 LNNGDGT
-243 FKYAGGN
+243 FKYIGGN
-250 FTYDELFEAIAGAT
+250 FILDDYFSAIAGVT

-273 IDLFIGRHYN
+273 IDMFLGRHYN
-283 NYGNLN
+283 NYGYLE
-289 SCEPDSLMK
+289 SCEQDTLMK
-298 GLGNGKFQDVVD
+298 GSGNGVFENVVN
-310 GTTGLETAKFNEEN
+310 GTSGLETVKADDDSLAKGN
-324 ALEGKFNKPTWGVTA
+324 FNKPTWGVTA

-363 KNKGNSTF
+363 RNKGDGTF
-371 DDLSISSNFAHDDN
+371 EDISISSNFAHDDN
-385 ENYVDDQFFACY
+385 ENYGDDQFFACY
-397 CEDEAYKET
+397 CEAESNKDT
-406 DYCSISNGALIS
+406 DYCSISTGAVIS
-418 CDGIG
+418 CDGVN
-423 TSGWDP
+423 GWEP

-471 SDKSQLIMNDG
+471 SDKSQLIMNEG

-501 RTGSWNDGDL
+501 RSGSWNDGDL
-511 GGFTADFDNDG
+511 GGLAVDFDNDG

-541 QQQADGKFAETAK
+541 QQQADGRFSETAK
-554 EAEAQVPRAHGG
+554 DAAAQVARAHGG

-585 MRWAAT
+585 MRWSTT
-591 DADGSKKPEKQ
+591 DTDSKKKPEKQ

-621 ISGTTA
+621 ISGSTA

-668 GEICEVDE
+668 GEICEVE
-676 IEIRWPDKENSVT
+676 GIEIHWPDKENSVT
-689 KYDKVFANYV
+689 TYDKVFANYV

-717 AK
+717 GK

>member
-1 MLKAIKFSRSFFSF
+1 MKKFS
-15 SVFFISESAIIGGVC
+15 
-30 FFDRST
+30 
-36 KENSMKK
+36 
-43 IYFLMFLLVF
+43 FLLIFILF
-53 FCVACGSSSKSESN
+53 FLASCGSGSKSD
-67 ENDADNIE
+67 NDADSVE
-75 PQNDE
+75 PQND
-80 DAINDDDSSQSEEA
+80 DDQSDTQPDDEEV
-94 ENIEPVCLTP
+94 IEPICLTP
-104 KAGPYALKFTDI
+104 KAGPYKLKFTDI
-116 SEEMGIK
+116 SEEMGVQ

-137 DGDKWPDIYTS
+137 DGDRWPDIYTS
-148 LTSKLR
+148 LTSKAR

-159 PKNLYKLLKNIKG
+159 PQGLYKLLKNIKG
-172 QSFEDVTFSSGLFKG
+172 GSFEDVTFSSGLFTA
-187 KDGTNGIASTY
+187 KDGTNGLASTY
-198 VIFADMN
+198 VVFADMN
-205 NDGFQDAL
+205 NDGFQDAF

-219 NDTLS
+219 SDTLS
-224 NEEFKEDYSHVY
+224 NDSFQEDYSRVY
-236 LGNGDGT
+236 LNNGDGT
-243 FKYAGGN
+243 FKYIGGN
-250 FTYDELFEAIAGAT
+250 FNIDEFYSAIAGAA
-264 FLDYDHDGV
+264 FLDYDRDGV

-283 NYGNLN
+283 SYGYLE
-289 SCEPDSLMK
+289 SCEQDTLMK
-298 GLGNGKFQDVVD
+298 GLGNGKFQDIVD
-310 GTTGLETAKFNEEN
+310 GTSGLETVKADDDSLAKGN
-324 ALEGKFNKPTWGVTA
+324 FNKPTWGVTA
-339 CDVDG
+339 CDLDG
-344 DGFADILTS
+344 DGSADIMTS

-358 YNMLY
+358 YNALY
-363 KNKGNSTF
+363 RNKGDGTF
-371 DDLSISSNFAHDDN
+371 EDLSISSNFAHDDN
-385 ENYVDDQFFACY
+385 EDYGDDQFFACY
-397 CEDEAYKET
+397 CEDESNKDT
-406 DYCSISNGALIS
+406 DYCSVSKGAKIDCS
-418 CDGIG
+418 SIG

-465 WHIGQA
+465 WHIGEA
-471 SDKSQLIMNDG
+471 SDKSQLIINEG

-541 QQQADGKFAETAK
+541 QQQADGKFSDTAK
-554 EAEAQVPRAHGG
+554 EAEAQVARAHGG
-566 AFVDIDRDGDYDL
+566 AFVDIDRDGDYDI

-585 MRWAAT
+585 MRWNST
-591 DADGSKKPEKQ
+591 DADGKQKPEKQ

-616 KVIID
+616 KVMID
-621 ISGTTA
+621 ITGRTA

-668 GEICEVDE
+668 GEICEIEE
-676 IEIRWPDKENSVT
+676 IEIRWPDKEGTVT

-699 LEINQETGLKHHK
+699 LEIDQEKGLKHHK

>member
-1 MLKAIKFSRSFFSF
+1 
-15 SVFFISESAIIGGVC
+15 
-30 FFDRST
+30 
-36 KENSMKK
+36 MKK
-43 IYFLMFLLVF
+43 VLVPLIFLAFLIVS
-53 FCVACGSSSKSESN
+53 CGDDGAKE
-67 ENDADNIE
+67 EKVE
-75 PQNDE
+75 P
-80 DAINDDDSSQSEEA
+80 I
-94 ENIEPVCLTP
+94 CLTP
-104 KAGPYALKFTDI
+104 KAGPYELKFTDI
-116 SEEMGIK
+116 SEEMGVK

-137 DGDKWPDIYTS
+137 DGDKWPDVYAS
-148 LTSKLR
+148 LTEKKR
-154 ENPDE
+154 EDQNE
-159 PKNLYKLLKNIKG
+159 PKNIYKLLKNVKG
-172 QSFEDVTFSSGLFKG
+172 KNFEDVTFSSGLFAA

-198 VIFADMN
+198 VVFADMN
-205 NDGFQDAL
+205 NDGFQDAF

-219 NDTLS
+219 NETISD
-224 NEEFKEDYSHVY
+224 EKKEFQGDYSRVY
-236 LGNGDGT
+236 LNNGDGT
-243 FKYAGGN
+243 FKYIGGN
-250 FTYDELFEAIAGAT
+250 FVYDEIFEAIAGAA

-273 IDLFIGRHYN
+273 IDLFIGRQYN
-283 NYGNLN
+283 SYGSLS
-289 SCEPDSLMK
+289 SCEPDTLMK
-298 GLGNGKFQDVVD
+298 GLGNGKFKNVVD
-310 GTTGLETAKFNEEN
+310 GTSGLETEIFNENN
-324 ALEGKFNKPTWGVTA
+324 ALTGKFNKPTWGVSA

-363 KNKGNSTF
+363 RNKGDGTF
-371 DDLSISSNFAHDDN
+371 EDLSISSGFAHDDN
-385 ENYVDDQFFACY
+385 ENYSDDQFFACY
-397 CEDEAYKET
+397 CEDEANKET
-406 DYCSISNGALIS
+406 DYCSVSKGALIS
-418 CDGIG
+418 CKDIG
-423 TSGWDP
+423 TGGWNP

-451 GDGDTDLFQIELAH
+451 GDGDIDLFQIELAH
-465 WHIGQA
+465 WHIGES
-471 SDKSQLIMNDG
+471 SDKSQLIINDG
-482 FPEKPLKRLSEEE
+482 FPEKPLRRVSEED

-501 RTGSWNDGDL
+501 RSDDWNDGDL
-511 GGFTADFDNDG
+511 GGFAADFDNDG
-522 KLDIYILSSDYPG
+522 RLDIYVLSSDYAG

-541 QQQADGKFAETAK
+541 QQQADGKFTNRAEDAK
-554 EAEAQVPRAHGG
+554 AQVARAHGG

-585 MRWAAT
+585 MRWNST
-591 DADGSKKPEKQ
+591 DSDGIKKPEKQ

-621 ISGTTA
+621 ISGSTA

-668 GEICEVDE
+668 GDICEVEE

-712 IEEYF
+712 IEDYF
-717 AK
+717 SKQPGEDK

>member
-1 MLKAIKFSRSFFSF
+1 MKKFS
-15 SVFFISESAIIGGVC
+15 
-30 FFDRST
+30 
-36 KENSMKK
+36 
-43 IYFLMFLLVF
+43 FLLIFIVIF
-53 FCVACGSSSKSESN
+53 LASCGSGTKQEN
-67 ENDADNIE
+67 GDEAANDADSSE
-75 PQNDE
+75 PQQDE
-80 DAINDDDSSQSEEA
+80 EQL
-94 ENIEPVCLTP
+94 EPICLKP
-104 KAGPYALKFTDI
+104 GNGPYTLKFTDI
-116 SEEMGIK
+116 SEKMGIQ
-123 KLNALGTQITVADI
+123 KLNALGSQVTIADI
-137 DGDKWPDIYTS
+137 DGDRWPDIYTS
-148 LTSKLR
+148 LTSKVR

-159 PKNLYKLLKNIKG
+159 PQNLYKLLKNVKG
-172 QSFEDVTFSSGLFKG
+172 ESFEDVTFSSGLFAA
-187 KDGTNGIASTY
+187 KDGTNGLASTY

-205 NDGFQDAL
+205 NDGFQDAF

-224 NEEFKEDYSHVY
+224 NESFQEDYSRVY
-236 LGNGDGT
+236 LNKGDGT

-250 FTYDELFEAIAGAT
+250 FTFDELFEAIAGAA

-283 NYGNLN
+283 SYGSLG
-289 SCEPDSLMK
+289 SCEPDTLMK
-298 GLGNGKFQDVVD
+298 GLGNGKFENIVT
-310 GTTGLETAKFNEEN
+310 GTSGLETEKFSEEN
-324 ALEGKFNKPTWGVTA
+324 ALEGKFNKPTWGVSA

-344 DGFADILTS
+344 DGFTDILTS

-358 YNMLY
+358 YNALY
-363 KNKGNSTF
+363 RNKGDGTF
-371 DDLSISSNFAHDDN
+371 EDLSISSNFAHDDN

-397 CEDEAYKET
+397 CEDESNKNT
-406 DYCSISNGALIS
+406 DYCSASKGAVIS

-423 TSGWDP
+423 SSSWDP

-465 WHIGQA
+465 WHIGGA

-482 FPEKPLKRLSEEE
+482 FSGKPLRRVSEEE

-501 RTGSWNDGDL
+501 RSGSWNDGDL

-522 KLDIYILSSDYPG
+522 RLDIYILSSDYPG

-541 QQQADGKFAETAK
+541 QQQSDGKFAETAK
-554 EAEAQVPRAHGG
+554 EADAQVPRAHGG

-585 MRWAAT
+585 MRWSSSDT
-591 DADGSKKPEKQ
+591 DGLKKPEKQ
-602 WIKVLRNDTGQDAN
+602 WVKVLRNDTGQDAN

-621 ISGTTA
+621 ITGSTA
-627 NRDAIGAKIIVK
+627 NRDATGAKIIIR

-668 GEICEVDE
+668 GDICEIEE

-712 IEEYF
+712 PEEYF

>member
-1 MLKAIKFSRSFFSF
+1 
-15 SVFFISESAIIGGVC
+15 
-30 FFDRST
+30 
-36 KENSMKK
+36 MKK
-43 IYFLMFLLVF
+43 IYFLMFLLAIF
-53 FCVACGSSSKSESN
+53 SAACGSSSKTGTDE
-67 ENDADNIE
+67 DAV
-75 PQNDE
+75 NDE
-80 DAINDDDSSQSEEA
+80 DAATDDEQPDSDSEEA
-94 ENIEPVCLTP
+94 VEPICLTP

-116 SEEMGIK
+116 SEEMGVQ

-137 DGDKWPDIYTS
+137 DGDKWPDVYTS
-148 LTSKLR
+148 LASKTR
-154 ENPDE
+154 EDLNE
-159 PKNLYKLLKNIKG
+159 PKNLYKLLKNVKG
-172 QSFEDVTFSSGLFKG
+172 RNFEDVTFSSGLFTDK
-187 KDGTNGIASTY
+187 KGTNGTASTY
-198 VIFADMN
+198 VVFADMN
-205 NDGFQDAL
+205 NDGFQDAF

-219 NDTLS
+219 SDTLS
-224 NEEFKEDYSHVY
+224 SDSFQEDYSRVY
-236 LGNGDGT
+236 LNNGDGT
-243 FKYAGGN
+243 FKYVGGN
-250 FTYDELFEAIAGAT
+250 FVYDDMFEAIAGAA

-273 IDLFIGRHYN
+273 IDLFIGRQYN
-283 NYGNLN
+283 SYGSLT
-289 SCEPDSLMK
+289 SCEPDTLMK

-310 GTTGLETAKFNEEN
+310 GTSGLETEKFNEDN
-324 ALEGKFNKPTWGVTA
+324 ALEGKFNKPTWGVSA

-363 KNKGNSTF
+363 RNKGDGTF
-371 DDLSISSNFAHDDN
+371 EDLSISSNFAHDDN
-385 ENYVDDQFFACY
+385 ENYGDDQFFACY
-397 CEDEAYKET
+397 CEDASNKDT
-406 DYCSISNGALIS
+406 DYCSISTGAVIS
-418 CDGIG
+418 CDGVN
-423 TSGWDP
+423 GWDP

-451 GDGDTDLFQIELAH
+451 SDGDTDLFQIELAH

-482 FPEKPLKRLSEEE
+482 FPEKPLRRISEEE

-511 GGFTADFDNDG
+511 GGFAADFDNDG
-522 KLDIYILSSDYPG
+522 RLDIFILSSDYPG

-541 QQQADGKFAETAK
+541 QQQADGRFSDTAK
-554 EAEAQVPRAHGG
+554 EAGAQVARAHGG

-579 IVGTSF
+579 IIGTSF
-585 MRWAAT
+585 MRWSAT
-591 DADGSKKPEKQ
+591 DSDGLKKPEKQ

-621 ISGTTA
+621 ISGSTA

-668 GEICEVDE
+668 GDICEVEE

-699 LEINQETGLKHHK
+699 LEINQETGLKHYK

-717 AK
+717 GK

>member
-1 MLKAIKFSRSFFSF
+1 
-15 SVFFISESAIIGGVC
+15 
-30 FFDRST
+30 
-36 KENSMKK
+36 MKK
-43 IYFLMFLLVF
+43 TGVLILLLALIF
-53 FCVACGSSSKSESN
+53 AACGNGSKTET
-67 ENDADNIE
+67 DNTQPEEVIE
-75 PQNDE
+75 P
-80 DAINDDDSSQSEEA
+80 I
-94 ENIEPVCLTP
+94 CLTP
-104 KAGPYALKFTDI
+104 KAGPYNLKFTDI
-116 SEEMGIK
+116 SEEMGVQT
-123 KLNALGTQITVADI
+123 LNALGTQITIADI
-137 DGDKWPDIYTS
+137 DGDKWPDVYTTM
-148 LTSKLR
+148 TSKLR
-154 ENPDE
+154 EDQNE
-159 PKNLYKLLKNIKG
+159 PQNLYKLLKNVKG
-172 QSFEDVTFSSGLFKG
+172 RIFEDITFTSGLFAAKN
-187 KDGTNGIASTY
+187 GTNGLASTY
-198 VIFADMN
+198 VVFADMN
-205 NDGFQDAL
+205 NDGFQDAF

-219 NDTLS
+219 KNTLLDDS
-224 NEEFKEDYSHVY
+224 FEEDYSRVY
-236 LGNGDGT
+236 LNNGDGT
-243 FKYAGGN
+243 FKYIGGN
-250 FTYDELFEAIAGAT
+250 FILEDYFSAIAGVT
-264 FLDYDHDGV
+264 FLDYDHDGI
-273 IDLFIGRHYN
+273 IDMFLGRHYN
-283 NYGNLN
+283 NYGYLE
-289 SCEPDSLMK
+289 SCEQDTLMK
-298 GLGNGKFQDVVD
+298 GSGNGVFENVVN
-310 GTTGLETAKFNEEN
+310 GTSGLETVKADDDSLAKGN
-324 ALEGKFNKPTWGVTA
+324 FNKPTWGVTA

-363 KNKGNSTF
+363 RNKGDGTF
-371 DDLSISSNFAHDDN
+371 EDLSISSNFAHDDN
-385 ENYVDDQFFACY
+385 ENYGDDQFFACY
-397 CEDEAYKET
+397 CEAESNKDT
-406 DYCSISNGALIS
+406 DYCSISTGALIS
-418 CDGIG
+418 CDGVN
-423 TSGWDP
+423 GWEP

-451 GDGDTDLFQIELAH
+451 GDGDIDLFQIELAH

-501 RTGSWNDGDL
+501 RSGSWNDGDL
-511 GGFTADFDNDG
+511 GGLAADFDNDG

-541 QQQADGKFAETAK
+541 QQQADGKFSETAK
-554 EAEAQVPRAHGG
+554 DAGAQVLRAHGG

-585 MRWAAT
+585 MRWATT
-591 DADGSKKPEKQ
+591 DTDGKKKPEEQ

-621 ISGTTA
+621 ISGSTA

-668 GEICEVDE
+668 GDICEVE
-676 IEIRWPDKENSVT
+676 GIEIHWPDKENSVT
-689 KYDKVFANYV
+689 TYDKVFANYV

-717 AK
+717 GK

>member
-1 MLKAIKFSRSFFSF
+1 MTFFVFS
-15 SVFFISESAIIGGVC
+15 
-30 FFDRST
+30 
-36 KENSMKK
+36 
-43 IYFLMFLLVF
+43 
-53 FCVACGSSSKSESN
+53 CGSSSKSE
-67 ENDADNIE
+67 NDSESGE

-80 DAINDDDSSQSEEA
+80 DQTEPQPDEEV
-94 ENIEPVCLTP
+94 IEPICLKP
-104 KAGPYALKFTDI
+104 GKGGYALKFTDI
-116 SEEMGIK
+116 SEEMGIQ
-123 KLNALGTQITVADI
+123 KLDALGTQVTIADI
-137 DGDKWPDIYTS
+137 DGDRWPDVYTT
-148 LTSKLR
+148 LASKTR
-154 ENPDE
+154 EDQNE
-159 PKNLYKLLKNIKG
+159 PKNLYKLLRNVKG
-172 QSFEDVTFSSGLFKG
+172 ESFEDVTFSSGLFAG
-187 KDGTNGIASTY
+187 KDGTNGLASTY
-198 VIFADMN
+198 VVFADMN
-205 NDGFQDAL
+205 NDGFPDAF
-213 NVVYVD
+213 NAVYVD
-219 NDTLS
+219 SDTLS
-224 NEEFKEDYSHVY
+224 NESFQEDYSRVY
-236 LGNGDGT
+236 MNNGDGT

-250 FTYDELFEAIAGAT
+250 FVLNDMYSAIAGAA
-264 FLDYDHDGV
+264 FLDYDRDGV
-273 IDLFIGRHYN
+273 IDLFVGRQYN
-283 NYGNLN
+283 SYGSLT
-289 SCEPDSLMK
+289 SCEQDTLMK
-298 GLGNGKFQDVVD
+298 GLGNGKFENVVT
-310 GTTGLETAKFNEEN
+310 GNSGLETVAADDASLAKGNFS
-324 ALEGKFNKPTWGVTA
+324 KPTWGVSA

-358 YNMLY
+358 YNALY
-363 KNKGNSTF
+363 RNKGDGTF
-371 DDLSISSNFAHDDN
+371 EDLSVSSNFAHDDN

-397 CEDEAYKET
+397 CDDESNKDN
-406 DYCSISNGALIS
+406 DYCSISQGAVIS

-423 TSGWDP
+423 TSGWTE

-471 SDKSQLIMNDG
+471 SDKSQLILNDG
-482 FPEKPLKRLSEEE
+482 FPEKPLRRVSEEE

-501 RTGSWNDGDL
+501 RSGSWNDGDL
-511 GGFTADFDNDG
+511 GGFAADFDNDG

-541 QQQADGKFAETAK
+541 QQQPDGKFKETAK

-585 MRWAAT
+585 MRWSAS
-591 DADGSKKPEKQ
+591 DSDGKKKPEKQ

-621 ISGTTA
+621 ISGSKA
-627 NRDAIGAKIIVK
+627 NRDATGAKIIVK

-668 GEICEVDE
+668 GDICEVEE
-676 IEIRWPDKENSVT
+676 IEVRWPDKEGSVT

>member
-1 MLKAIKFSRSFFSF
+1 
-15 SVFFISESAIIGGVC
+15 
-30 FFDRST
+30 
-36 KENSMKK
+36 MKK
-43 IYFLMFLLVF
+43 IYFLLFLLVF
-53 FCVACGSSSKSESN
+53 SIAACGSGSKTE
-67 ENDADNIE
+67 
-75 PQNDE
+75 NDE
-80 DAINDDDSSQSEEA
+80 DAANDENAVNDEDQSDSLPDEEVV
-94 ENIEPVCLTP
+94 EPICLTP

-116 SEEMGIK
+116 SEEMGIQ
-123 KLNALGTQITVADI
+123 KLNALGTQITIADI
-137 DGDKWPDIYTS
+137 DGDKWPDVYAS
-148 LTSKLR
+148 LASKNH
-154 ENPDE
+154 EDQNE
-159 PKNLYKLLKNIKG
+159 PQNIYKLLKNVKG
-172 QSFEDVTFSSGLFKG
+172 KNFEDITFSSGLFTG

-205 NDGFQDAL
+205 NDGFQDAF

-219 NDTLS
+219 SDTLS
-224 NEEFKEDYSHVY
+224 SDTFQEDYSRVY
-236 LGNGDGT
+236 LNNGDGT
-243 FKYAGGN
+243 FKNIGGN
-250 FTYDELFEAIAGAT
+250 FVYDDMFEAIAGAA

-273 IDLFIGRHYN
+273 IDLFIGRQYN
-283 NYGNLN
+283 SYGSLT
-289 SCEPDSLMK
+289 SCEPDTLMK
-298 GLGNGKFQDVVD
+298 GLGNGKFTDAVD
-310 GTTGLETAKFNEEN
+310 GTSGLETEKFNAEN
-324 ALEGKFNKPTWGVTA
+324 ALTGKFNKPTWGVSA

-358 YNMLY
+358 YNALY
-363 KNKGNSTF
+363 RNKGNGTF
-371 DDLSISSNFAHDDN
+371 EDLSISSGFAHDDN
-385 ENYVDDQFFACY
+385 ENYADDQFFACY

-406 DYCSISNGALIS
+406 DYCSISTGAVIS

-423 TSGWDP
+423 TGGWDP

-471 SDKSQLIMNDG
+471 SDKSQLIINDG
-482 FPEKPLKRLSEEE
+482 FAEKPLRRLSEEE

-501 RTGSWNDGDL
+501 RSGSWNDGDL
-511 GGFTADFDNDG
+511 GGFAADFDNDG
-522 KLDIYILSSDYPG
+522 RLDIYILSSDYQG

-541 QQQADGKFAETAK
+541 QQQADGKFSNTAK
-554 EAEAQVPRAHGG
+554 EAEAQVARAHGG

-585 MRWAAT
+585 MRWASSDT
-591 DADGSKKPEKQ
+591 DAKSKPEKQ

-616 KVIID
+616 KIIID
-621 ISGTTA
+621 ISGSTA

-668 GEICEVDE
+668 GDICEVEE

-699 LEINQETGLKHHK
+699 LEINQETGLRHHK

-717 AK
+717 GK

>member
-1 MLKAIKFSRSFFSF
+1 
-15 SVFFISESAIIGGVC
+15 
-30 FFDRST
+30 
-36 KENSMKK
+36 MKK
-43 IYFLMFLLVF
+43 TAVLILLLALIF
-53 FCVACGSSSKSESN
+53 AACGNGSKTETG
-67 ENDADNIE
+67 DNQPEEEVIE
-75 PQNDE
+75 P
-80 DAINDDDSSQSEEA
+80 I
-94 ENIEPVCLTP
+94 CLTP
-104 KAGPYALKFTDI
+104 KAGPYNLKFTDI
-116 SEEMGIK
+116 SEEMGVQT
-123 KLNALGTQITVADI
+123 LNALGTQITVADI
-137 DGDKWPDIYTS
+137 DGDKWPDVYTT
-148 LTSKLR
+148 LASKVR
-154 ENPDE
+154 EDQNE
-159 PKNLYKLLKNIKG
+159 PQNLYKLLKNVKG
-172 QSFEDVTFSSGLFKG
+172 KNFEDITFSSGLFAARN
-187 KDGTNGIASTY
+187 GTNGLASTY
-198 VIFADMN
+198 VVFADMN
-205 NDGFQDAL
+205 NDGFQDAF

-219 NDTLS
+219 KDTLLNDS
-224 NEEFKEDYSHVY
+224 FEEDYSRVY
-236 LGNGDGT
+236 LNNGDGT
-243 FKYAGGN
+243 FKYIGGN
-250 FTYDELFEAIAGAT
+250 FILDDYFSAIAGVT

-273 IDLFIGRHYN
+273 IDMFLGRHYN
-283 NYGNLN
+283 NYGYLE
-289 SCEPDSLMK
+289 SCEQDTLMK
-298 GLGNGKFQDVVD
+298 GSGNGVFENVVN
-310 GTTGLETAKFNEEN
+310 GTSGLETEKADDDSLAKGN
-324 ALEGKFNKPTWGVTA
+324 FNKPTWGVTA

-363 KNKGNSTF
+363 RNKGDGTF
-371 DDLSISSNFAHDDN
+371 EDLSISSNFAHDDN
-385 ENYVDDQFFACY
+385 ENYGDDQFFACY
-397 CEDEAYKET
+397 CEAKSNKDT
-406 DYCSISNGALIS
+406 DYCSISTGAVIS
-418 CDGIG
+418 CDGVN
-423 TSGWDP
+423 GWEP

-471 SDKSQLIMNDG
+471 SDKSQLIMNEG

-501 RTGSWNDGDL
+501 RSGSWNDGDL
-511 GGFTADFDNDG
+511 GGLAVDFDNDG

-541 QQQADGKFAETAK
+541 QQQADGRFSETAK
-554 EAEAQVPRAHGG
+554 DAAAQVARAHGG

-585 MRWAAT
+585 MRWSTT
-591 DADGSKKPEKQ
+591 DTDSKKKPEKQ

-621 ISGTTA
+621 ISGSTA

-668 GEICEVDE
+668 GEICEVE
-676 IEIRWPDKENSVT
+676 GIEIHWPDKENSVT
-689 KYDKVFANYV
+689 TYDKVFANYV

-717 AK
+717 GK